1 MNDFSVMKKPLSR
14 AATYM
19 VIAQTILV
27 AGFGFNHAGRAP
39 AATRPTVGSGSQQA
53 DAAGG
58 EAGLYRLF
66 DVKKV
71 GAHVVVAVD
80 TSLSM
85 KGSFSQV
92 RQALDA
98 FSRTLQPL
106 DLLTVVV
113 FDNQA
118 RRVYKGPT
126 GAGSKLKAALPD
138 KPNPKGDRT
147 DMGAGVAAV
156 LKELGNTG
164 DRLPVVVFLTDGR
177 EDPPKESRFAA
188 RHDQSWSELKNEA
201 RTIPEAKTAYTHA
214 IGLNNKTDIDKLS
227 QVWPGIQPLTIDPSE
242 LTVYFV
248 KLKERIRRERLRRE
262 PAKELKEGRIKM
274 RVDDANWGAVRS
286 GTTIKRTVTLTSTY
300 KRLPVEL
307 NVSGASWS
315 RFRSITKDRSLAVHL
330 PELAAPPRRLMMAP
344 GQVRRYVVDVR
355 IPRLKGRWGL
365 KTEEKYQASMRLRV
379 AARPRDAQA
388 ISGLRVAPA
397 VRVDGRDQTVWF
409 NRPIGQSAYLLAA
422 LALATLGTGAL
433 FWRRGI
439 VPAGRMLYRQVAPPP
454 LFGRLAFSGMPAG
467 EQLPRPLSL
476 ERFGRRT
483 TLGAGGKVRLKGKD
497 IKDEHAELFTEWAEG
512 EPRVM
517 IRQLG
522 GVVRVSRS
530 PGAAPVLAAEPTA
543 LRPGSVIQIGDYR
556 IQWI

>member
-1 MNDFSVMKKPLSR
+1 MKKPFSR
-14 AATYM
+14 AVNYV
-19 VIAQTILV
+19 VIAHLILV
-27 AGFGFNHAGRAP
+27 AGFGFNYAGGAP
-39 AATRPTVGSGSQQA
+39 AVERTAVGDEA
-53 DAAGG
+53 D
-58 EAGLYRLF
+58 LYRLF

-85 KGSFSQV
+85 KDSFPVV

-113 FDNQA
+113 FDNNA
-118 RRVYKGPT
+118 GRVYQGPA
-126 GAGSKLKAALPD
+126 GAGSKLKAALPE
-138 KPNPKGDRT
+138 KPNPKGHHT
-147 DMGAGVAAV
+147 DMGEGVAAV
-156 LKELGNTG
+156 LKELGNMG

-177 EDPPKESRFAA
+177 EDPPRESRFAA

-201 RTIPEAKTAYTHA
+201 QTIPGAKLAYVHA
-214 IGLNNKTDIDKLS
+214 IGLNNKTDINKLR
-227 QVWPGIQPLTIDPSE
+227 QVWPGIQPLTINPSE

-262 PAKELKEGRIKM
+262 LAKELRRGRIRV
-274 RVDDANWGAVRS
+274 RVDNANWGAVRS
-286 GTTIKRTVTLTSTY
+286 GTTFKRTISITSTY
-300 KRLPVEL
+300 KKLPIEL

-315 RFRSITKDRSLAVHL
+315 RFRSITKDRSLAGHL
-330 PELAAPPRRLMMAP
+330 PEFAAPPRRLWVAP
-344 GQVRRYVVDVR
+344 GQTRRYVVDVR
-355 IPRLKGRWGL
+355 VPRLKGRWGL
-365 KTEEKYQASMRLRV
+365 KTEEKYRASMRL
-379 AARPRDAQA
+379 AAAAQPRDAQA
-388 ISGLRVAPA
+388 ISGLGVEPT
-397 VRVDGRDQTVWF
+397 VGIVGRDQTVWF
-409 NRPIGQSAYLLAA
+409 YRPVGQSIYLLSA
-422 LALATLGTGAL
+422 LALAALGIAAV

-439 VPAGRMLYRQVAPPP
+439 VPAGRMIYRRVAPPP
-454 LFGRLAFSGMPAG
+454 LFGRLAFSGTPAG

-476 ERFGRRT
+476 EQFGRRT
-483 TLGAGGKVRLKGKD
+483 TLGASGKVRLKGKD
-497 IKDEHAELFTEWAEG
+497 IKEEHAELFTEWAEG

-522 GVVRVSRS
+522 GIVRVSRS

-543 LRPGSVIQIGDYR
+543 LKPGSVIQIGDYR